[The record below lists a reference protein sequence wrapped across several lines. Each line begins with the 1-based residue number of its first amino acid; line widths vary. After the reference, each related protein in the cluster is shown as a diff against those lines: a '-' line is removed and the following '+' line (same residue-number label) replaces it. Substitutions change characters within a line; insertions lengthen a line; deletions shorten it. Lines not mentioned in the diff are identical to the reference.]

1 MKCAVNTIL
10 NGVYIPSECSRR
22 YDTAGLHIHYS
33 YNNFERKKAYA
44 LAMKAMNTIH
54 RNFPGYGSLVAMNS
68 RNPAGIDLYVSPT
81 KAFMEARNTVK
92 GITTEKQL
100 SHTRKK
106 ELIKDALERE
116 VRIIGQNQYE
126 FGGEIFPSM
135 EDAITEQ
142 RKYYTNLELGIS
154 KDGKILNK
162 ISKANPLTESLGL
175 KYIGK
180 EVFAITYTTEEVS
193 SIIEK
198 GSFERIVDG
207 AKMRVITTKG
217 LKEAV
222 SAQIESEGK
231 TYNVIVNHVSGS
243 SPKLQDNGKMS
254 LTAMAEYLDGFP
266 EYFNTITHKIISE
279 VIADYF
285 PARNPNT
292 STWTDYEKQEF
303 ISQDLT
309 PKRLAEAFKVK
320 TEKEFARI
328 DADALRSEIYKKLG
342 SDKKVLEILQLIPD
356 NLLKTISVE
365 VFLSNT
371 SSFIM
376 LNPSSLSAR
385 LDLPRME
392 AAEFLATA
400 AAIIARE
407 SGFGSTDLKN
417 VYRFF
422 DRNGTLATASDAYNI
437 LSSEAQRY
445 FNSIDLEQSLS
456 GTRDYAFLMRVAK
469 EFSQVGNTNLITS
482 KIYMQEDSKRNKETI
497 QITFLHEFGHHIDS
511 LLTSMGHAPLIDTIR
526 AFAQDLAKLPEFEQY
541 FEALKRER
549 GYESDNID
557 EITADIIAV
566 SIARQH
572 GIDLSKEEFATFNL
586 LAKALETSSAT
597 DKFLEHFDK
606 PELDEYTK
614 DVQNIF
620 DALKNWLVTAVK
632 AFNEFFG
639 TNLFKIVGQKVKLNV
654 SENNNK
660 SVEDIFTAFAKMVL
674 NKSLYDEGMIDR
686 YYQYELDRLN
696 IPQLTGLS
704 AITHNITTRAYSKND
719 RLIPQ
724 VVDDTVYPTTD
735 LIPLEKYSKEG
746 IKEELSSV
754 SIEAEGV
761 VYTLNDPDFDIKVN
775 QINHVFG
782 QTVNNLGKTEINAF
796 EIPGIKE
803 TKDGRNFLYAL
814 IAQNVIEGKYG
825 EENINEMLDELSN
838 NEDSDLMFF
847 FDGIT
852 FHVEKKTAEFQPY
865 EIDIEFNED
874 FLQTIEEVTNTD
886 TKPTIEAVKEEYPE
900 LEEVTIEELNKMK
913 LCQ

>member
-116 VRIIGQNQYE
+116 VRILGQNQYE
-126 FGGEIFPSM
+126 FGGEIFPSF
-135 EDAITEQ
+135 EDAIAEQ
-142 RKYYTNLELGIS
+142 RKYYTNLKLGIS

-162 ISKANPLTESLGL
+162 IEKANPLTESLGL
-175 KYIGK
+175 KYMGK
-180 EVFAITYTTEEVS
+180 GVFAITYTTEEVA

-198 GSFERIVDG
+198 GSFERVVDG
-207 AKMRVITTKG
+207 AQMRVITLKG
-217 LKEAV
+217 FKEAV
-222 SAQIESEGK
+222 SAQIDYEGK

-254 LTAMAEYLDGFP
+254 LTAMAEYLNGFP

-279 VIADYF
+279 IVADYF
-285 PARNPNT
+285 PTRNPDT
-292 STWTDYEKQEF
+292 STWADYEKLEF
-303 ISQDLT
+303 ISKDLL
-309 PKRLAEAFKVK
+309 PERVAKAFKIK
-320 TEKEFARI
+320 AEKEFARI

-342 SDKKVLEILQLIPD
+342 SDEKVLEILQLIPD

-365 VFLSNT
+365 VFLANA
-371 SSFIM
+371 SSFAM

-400 AAIIARE
+400 AAIIAME

-422 DRNGTLATASDAYNI
+422 DRNRALTTGNDAYNL
-437 LSSEAQRY
+437 LSPEAQRY
-445 FNSIDLEQSLS
+445 FNNIDLEQSLS
-456 GTRDYAFLMRVAK
+456 GTRDYAFLMAVCRA
-469 EFSQVGNTNLITS
+469 FSLSDNTAFPTS
-482 KIYMQEDSKRNKETI
+482 KIYMQENSKRNKETT
-497 QITFLHEFGHHIDS
+497 QITFLHEFGHHIDN
-511 LLTSMGHAPLIDTIR
+511 LLTSTGHAPLIDTIR
-526 AFAQDLAKLPEFEQY
+526 AFAKDLAGLPEFTQY
-541 FEALKRER
+541 FEALKRDR

-572 GIDLSKEEFATFNL
+572 GIDLSKDEFITFNL

-606 PELDEYTK
+606 PELAEYTK

-620 DALKNWLVTAVK
+620 DALRNWLVTAVK
-632 AFNEFFG
+632 AFNAFFG

-654 SENNNK
+654 SENNDK
-660 SVEDIFTAFAKMVL
+660 SVEDIFTAFAKMLL
-674 NKSLYDEGMIDR
+674 NKNLYDEGMIDR
-686 YYQYELDRLN
+686 YYQAELDRLN
-696 IPQLTGLS
+696 IPQPTGPS
-704 AITHNITTRAYSKND
+704 VITHNIITKAYSEND

-724 VVDDTVYPTTD
+724 VVEDTVYPTTD

-746 IKEELSSV
+746 VKEELSPV
-754 SIEAEGV
+754 SIEAEGI

-814 IAQNVIEGKYG
+814 IAQNVIAGKYG

-838 NEDSDLMFF
+838 NEDNDLMFF

-852 FHVEKKTAEFQPY
+852 FQVEKKTAEFQPY
-865 EIDIEFNED
+865 EVDIEFNED
-874 FLQTIEEVTNTD
+874 FLQVIEEVSNTE
-886 TKPTIEAVKEEYPE
+886 TKLTLDAVKEQYPE